1 MHWRCIQGASSRWR
15 KRQPEKLGCR
25 QWRVWPTARWDD
37 WWRLNGGSI
46 DQERGRRVCA
56 VPGTAARYREE
67 LGNPARRLCIVCAPV
82 PAANEGWWAHQWCG
96 RRLGALQMEDQPCRR
111 VQHRLESAQ
120 EVGWDVDQHAVAVVQ
135 WLMSTSESWVVS
147 LDGHTTRWIGPVCGL
162 AASAGVRLTA
172 NETEILLPT
181 GAISPSRVHVG
192 HEGLEKDFTLS
203 LSLSLCSY
211 FRSILLSNAELFCV
225 HCNCKQN
232 ILNFSLS
239 LKSGNIRFHFC
250 PLPHQPVTS
259 SRCKHLHNRI
269 EKSYYYYYLL
279 LLFIIKIVH
288 WVQEGIS
295 NSWIVQRTA
304 RIKLYTDR

>member
-1 MHWRCIQGASSRWR
+1 MHWPCIQAASSRWR
-15 KRQPEKLGCR
+15 NRQPVKLGSR

-181 GAISPSRVHVG
+181 GAISPSWVHVA

-203 LSLSLCSY
+203 LSLSALTSDPFCCQTRNYSV
-211 FRSILLSNAELFCV
+211 FIAIANKTSSILVCLSKVETFAFTFV
-225 HCNCKQN
+225 HCLINQWHLRAVSTC
-232 ILNFSLS
+232 IIA
-239 LKSGNIRFHFC
+239 LKS
-250 PLPHQPVTS
+250 
-259 SRCKHLHNRI
+259 RI
-269 EKSYYYYYLL
+269 IIIIYYYYLL
-279 LLFIIKIVH
+279 
-288 WVQEGIS
+288 
-295 NSWIVQRTA
+295 
-304 RIKLYTDR
+304 